1 MTDEELVA
9 AFLGD
14 ELDPASFGHR
24 DHVRLA
30 WTLLGPGGLGFA
42 EAYSALGRGL
52 RALATRA
59 GRAERYSETQ
69 TLGWLSLVFEAIE
82 MTGER
87 RDFSAF
93 ERAASDAL
101 APRALFDLYGSA
113 RLNEPAARR
122 GLLLPRHAG
131 LV

>member
-1 MTDEELVA
+1 MTEGELVA
-9 AFLGD
+9 AFSRD
-14 ELDPASFGHR
+14 ELDPASFSHR

-30 WTLLGPGGLGFA
+30 WALLGPGGQGFA
-42 EAYSALGRGL
+42 EAYAKLGQGL
-52 RALATRA
+52 RALAARA

-82 MTGER
+82 ATGER
-87 RDFSAF
+87 RDFEAF
-93 ERAASDAL
+93 EKAAGQAL
-101 APRALFDLYGSA
+101 SPSALFDLYGVE
-113 RLNEPAARR
+113 RLSEPAARR